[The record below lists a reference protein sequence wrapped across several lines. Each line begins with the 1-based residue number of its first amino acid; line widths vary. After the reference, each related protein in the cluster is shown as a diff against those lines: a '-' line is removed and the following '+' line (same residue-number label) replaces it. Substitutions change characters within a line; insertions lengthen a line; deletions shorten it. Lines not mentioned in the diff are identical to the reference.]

1 MPSDCGKWVVV
12 GLGQCPE
19 PGGSATPWQGPA
31 GGWTNGQRSVGGA
44 PGAPGHAPRLA
55 MDRNRAQDPCHDGCE
70 GWGGGGPAPPTAILK
85 PPAARCSAA
94 CSRHPTPP
102 SIAVKLFRSGAQRR
116 WRTRSFSW
124 LARTLSA
131 LCRSISVIP
140 TILAS
145 HAGAD
150 ASGSENAGARGSW
163 PQVSCR
169 PPLCMAAAW
178 GSPHQVTRCT
188 ADRNLQRL
196 CGNLS
201 L

>member
-1 MPSDCGKWVVV
+1 M
-12 GLGQCPE
+12 
-19 PGGSATPWQGPA
+19 PWQGPA
-31 GGWTNGQRSVGGA
+31 GGGPTANGWSAARRALQGA
-44 PGAPGHAPRLA
+44 P
-55 MDRNRAQDPCHDGCE
+55 RASRWTAIGPKTHVMMVARDGE
-70 GWGGGGPAPPTAILK
+70 VRRSAPPTASLK

-94 CSRHPTPP
+94 GLRHLTAP
-102 SIAVKLFRSGAQRR
+102 SIAVRLFSSGVERR

-150 ASGSENAGARGSW
+150 ASGSENAGARSSW

-169 PPLCMAAAW
+169 PLLCMAAAW

-188 ADRNLQRL
+188 ADRNLQSL
-196 CGNLS
+196 CGNLG